1 MMISRLVE
9 SNWQPRIDAVRMCRV
24 SKCLRKS
31 KAEQGFQS
39 FPIIKSTLE
48 INGKNWK
55 QEGLK
60 VSNHCHLRS
69 DLARSVR
76 EDACSKL
83 RTRKR
88 A

>member
-9 SNWQPRIDAVRMCRV
+9 RSWQPRTGAVPMCRI

-39 FPIIKSTLE
+39 FPIIKSPLE

-55 QEGLK
+55 QKGLK
-60 VSNHCHLRS
+60 VSNHFHCVL
-69 DLARSVR
+69 
-76 EDACSKL
+76 
-83 RTRKR
+83 T
-88 A
+88 